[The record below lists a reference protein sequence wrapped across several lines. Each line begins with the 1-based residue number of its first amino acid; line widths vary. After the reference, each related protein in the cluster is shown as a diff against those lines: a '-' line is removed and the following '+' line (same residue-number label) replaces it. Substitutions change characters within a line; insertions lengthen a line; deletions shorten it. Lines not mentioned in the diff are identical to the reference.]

1 MKREFLV
8 ENQSNLNIY
17 LQKNSLSC
25 KLYRYKDKNSY
36 VYKFEDYVLVL
47 EEYKDFCKLVLISK
61 EDISLEDPIKSLK
74 EITEDKRYSK
84 EYIEIFGSPKSY
96 EFDENKVFEKC
107 DNTGLLKLAL
117 HFKMGMSSAK
127 VFRVILYRLNQVFTL
142 QYAMKKDLDYAKLE
156 STHKKLLKVL
166 KLSKNV
172 FDKEIISKIIDDFE
186 DLYMLL
192 NHQDTYERFV
202 LNFQMFIHEKSFYNL
217 ADADDPIGLY
227 EKKDKLLKL
236 GTV

>member
-17 LQKNSLSC
+17 LQQNSLSC

-36 VYKFEDYVLVL
+36 VYKFEDYALVL
-47 EEYKDFCKLVLISK
+47 EEYKDFSKLVFISK
-61 EDISLEDPIKSLK
+61 KNINLENPIKSLK

-84 EYIEIFGSPKSY
+84 EYLDIFGSPKSY

-107 DNTGLLKLAL
+107 DNAGLSKLAL

-127 VFRVILYRLNQVFTL
+127 VFRVVLYRLNQVFTL
-142 QYAMKKDLDYAKLE
+142 QYAMKKDLDYTKLE

-217 ADADDPIGLY
+217 VDAHSPIGFY
-227 EKKDKLLKL
+227 EKKDKLFKL